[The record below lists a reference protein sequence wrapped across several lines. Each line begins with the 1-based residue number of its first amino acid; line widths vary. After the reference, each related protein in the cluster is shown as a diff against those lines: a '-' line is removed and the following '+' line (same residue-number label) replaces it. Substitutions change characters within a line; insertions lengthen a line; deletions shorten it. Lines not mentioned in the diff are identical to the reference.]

1 MDINLMITSF
11 PKLLDATVVTVKL
24 LSLSLFF
31 GLFIGLLF
39 AILRLSK
46 NKIINKFAYG
56 YSYVFRGTPLLVQI
70 FIIYFGLGNIEYFRS
85 TFLWVVFKEPYWCAI
100 IAFALNTGAY
110 TSEILRSA
118 FQTIKPGFI
127 EAGKSLGIS
136 NKIIFYKIQIPIA
149 IRQSLPA
156 YGNEIILMMKG
167 TSLAST
173 VTLMDFDLM
182 INSLPK
188 LLGATV
194 VTLKLLSASL
204 FFGLFI
210 GLLFAVLR
218 LNKNKIINK
227 FAYTYSYVFRGTP
240 LLVQIFIIYFGLGQI
255 EYFRSTFLWVVFKE
269 PYWCAI
275 IAFALNTGAYTSE
288 ILRSAFQTIKPGL
301 IEAGKSLGISNK
313 IIFYKI
319 QIPIAIRQS
328 LPAYGNE
335 IILMMKG
342 TSLASTVTLMDLTG
356 VAKYIISTTFKPIEV
371 FIVAGGI
378 YLFMTFIIHNV
389 IKFLEKKYSFN

>member
-1 MDINLMITSF
+1 MDIELMVSSF
-11 PKLLDATVVTVKL
+11 
-24 LSLSLFF
+24 
-31 GLFIGLLF
+31 
-39 AILRLSK
+39 
-46 NKIINKFAYG
+46 
-56 YSYVFRGTPLLVQI
+56 
-70 FIIYFGLGNIEYFRS
+70 
-85 TFLWVVFKEPYWCAI
+85 
-100 IAFALNTGAY
+100 
-110 TSEILRSA
+110 
-118 FQTIKPGFI
+118 
-127 EAGKSLGIS
+127 
-136 NKIIFYKIQIPIA
+136 
-149 IRQSLPA
+149 
-156 YGNEIILMMKG
+156 
-167 TSLAST
+167 
-173 VTLMDFDLM
+173 
-182 INSLPK
+182 PK

-194 VTLKLLSASL
+194 ITLKLLSVSL
-204 FFGLFI
+204 VIGLFI
-210 GLLFAVLR
+210 GLIFAILR
-218 LNKNKIINK
+218 LNKNFFINR
-227 FAYTYSYVFRGTP
+227 FAYGYSYIFRGTP

-255 EYFRSTFLWVVFKE
+255 EYLRSTVLWVILKE

-356 VAKYIISTTFKPIEV
+356 AAKYIISTTFKPVEV

-389 IKFLEKKYSFN
+389 IKYLEKKYSFSQ